1 MNKVNVQHRVAP
13 RPKQCP
19 ICKKPVTKADF
30 DGKKA
35 TYTHVPERK
44 ELGLRW
50 QHLACKS
57 ACEFVERA
65 AGQAAAAHHAVD
77 GSRQSLCALTQSAVA
92 MTAPSAPMTAPTPNP
107 IAYP

>member
-30 DGKKA
+30 DSKKA

-65 AGQAAAAHHAVD
+65 AGRRPPLITRLTALD
-77 GSRQSLCALTQSAVA
+77 SR
-92 MTAPSAPMTAPTPNP
+92 SAP
-107 IAYP
+107 

>member
-50 QHLACKS
+50 QHLASKS

-65 AGQAAAAHHAVD
+65 AGRRPPLITRLTALD
-77 GSRQSLCALTQSAVA
+77 SR
-92 MTAPSAPMTAPTPNP
+92 SAP
-107 IAYP
+107 

>member
-30 DGKKA
+30 DDKK
-35 TYTHVPERK
+35 TIYTHVPERK

-65 AGQAAAAHHAVD
+65 AGRQPPLITRLTALD
-77 GSRQSLCALTQSAVA
+77 SR
-92 MTAPSAPMTAPTPNP
+92 SAP
-107 IAYP
+107 

>member
-30 DGKKA
+30 DDKK
-35 TYTHVPERK
+35 TIYTHVPERK

-65 AGQAAAAHHAVD
+65 AGRRPPLITRLTALD
-77 GSRQSLCALTQSAVA
+77 SR
-92 MTAPSAPMTAPTPNP
+92 SAP
-107 IAYP
+107 